1 MRAGTL
7 LLRLLVAIGVIGA
20 GVVVGAGGVIAAGA
34 PGMAL
39 AQAIRID
46 GIAAVVNEEII
57 SIGEVRRAAAVVRE
71 SALWSAAGACATLTG
86 DTTATPDAGHATADS
101 PGSEHDA
108 LAAALE
114 CLIDR
119 TLVFR
124 EVRRFPQLDV
134 PSATIEAAVQQIADT
149 FSSPAAWQA
158 ELQRVGLTPQ
168 SVRADLRR
176 QMLIANY
183 IDSRFRAT
191 VEISNERARQFFGDE
206 LAPDMRER
214 GISVPSFESVA
225 EEFVIPI
232 LREREVN
239 RRVQSWIVDLR
250 GRASIRRSFP

>member
-7 LLRLLVAIGVIGA
+7 LLQLLVAT
-20 GVVVGAGGVIAAGA
+20 GVIAAGA
-34 PGMAL
+34 PGTAS
-39 AQAIRID
+39 AQATRID
-46 GIAAVVNEEII
+46 GIAAVVNDEVV

-71 SALWSAAGACATLTG
+71 SALWNVAGACAALTG
-86 DTTATPDAGHATADS
+86 DTTATSDDRHATAES

-119 TLVFR
+119 NLVFR

-158 ELQRVGLTPQ
+158 ELRRLGLTPQ

-191 VEISNERARQFFGDE
+191 VDISTERARQFFSDE
-206 LAPDMRER
+206 LAPDMRR
-214 GISVPSFESVA
+214 RRIPVPSFESVA
-225 EEFVIPI
+225 EPFVIPI